1 MIFYLLR
8 KMQSENVRPTKFLE
22 HSRIALEKEHG
33 IRFDPRTFKV
43 QVYCFPK
50 TIHNKRYDMFTS
62 SVMFICTIHNGNTL
76 RIDYQNLLKYNL
88 SFITFQGKIER
99 LNGENFSFYSDYFKI
114 IISPPSGLNKYVK
127 IVSLKLKNLPDQYI
141 LKFVTPFIETD
152 EEVFEDVL
160 DDIDYN

>member
-1 MIFYLLR
+1 
-8 KMQSENVRPTKFLE
+8 MQSENVRPTKFLE
-22 HSRIALEKEHG
+22 YSRIALEKEHK
-33 IRFDPRTFKV
+33 IRLDPRTFKV

-62 SVMFICTIHNGNTL
+62 SVMFICAIHNGNTL

-99 LNGENFSFYSDYFKI
+99 MNGENFSFYSDYFRI
-114 IISPPSGLNKYVK
+114 VISPPSGINKFVK
-127 IVSLKLKNLPDQYI
+127 IVASKLSNLPEQYI
-141 LKFVTPFIETD
+141 QKFVTPFITP
-152 EEVFEDVL
+152 EEESPEVL